1 MPHRDTPLPSLVAHA
16 DWSKDPRK
24 RWCAT
29 AVRAPD
35 RRYRAESAEPVG
47 DLGTY
52 FDRLRQRAGGGSVL
66 AGFDFPIGLPRRYAA
81 NAGLSDFRSALA
93 GFGHGRW
100 RDFYQPAET
109 KAAIT
114 ITRPFYPG
122 RLGGTKRADLVEKLG
137 ARQFDDLLRRCDRA
151 PGRRAAAA
159 MFWLV
164 GGNQVGKAAI
174 TGWRDLI
181 TPAVERDPAL
191 SLWPFDGRLAV
202 LLARPGVV
210 IAETYPGEAYGHLD
224 LTIRKPDR
232 SKRRQA
238 DRMAD
243 RHALRNWARTNHV
256 LLADRLQ
263 ASIDSGFGAD
273 AAGEDCFDAVVGLFG
288 MLDVVLG
295 NRPAGEPEDDVT
307 KIEGWILGQQA
318 PTATATGPGRRRPTA

>member
-1 MPHRDTPLPSLVAHA
+1 M
-16 DWSKDPRK
+16 
-24 RWCAT
+24 
-29 AVRAPD
+29 
-35 RRYRAESAEPVG
+35 PVG
-47 DLGTY
+47 PAHENGPEPFQDAKEAARTSVR
-52 FDRLRQRAGGGSVL
+52 RLSARGVGVGPVVGWSERNRNRLTDVYASSTSLSCL
-66 AGFDFPIGLPRRYAA
+66 AI
-81 NAGLSDFRSALA
+81 
-93 GFGHGRW
+93 
-100 RDFYQPAET
+100 
-109 KAAIT
+109 
-114 ITRPFYPG
+114 
-122 RLGGTKRADLVEKLG
+122 
-137 ARQFDDLLRRCDRA
+137 
-151 PGRRAAAA
+151 
-159 MFWLV
+159 WLV

-191 SLWPFDGRLAV
+191 SLWPFDGRLAA

-224 LTIRKPDR
+224 LTICKPDR

-318 PTATATGPGRRRPTA
+318 PKAAATGPGRRRPTAYGEYRPDLCGNTR

>member
-1 MPHRDTPLPSLVAHA
+1 MPHPDTPLPSRVAHA

-29 AVRAPD
+29 AVRGPD
-35 RRYRAESAEPVG
+35 SRYRAESAEPVG

-114 ITRPFYPG
+114 ITRPFYP
-122 RLGGTKRADLVEKLG
+122 RRPGGTKRADLVEKLG

-181 TPAVERDPAL
+181 TPAVARDPAL
-191 SLWPFDGRLAV
+191 SLWPFDGRLAA
-202 LLARPGVV
+202 LLAQPGVV

-273 AAGEDCFDAVVGLFG
+273 ADAEDCFDAVVGLFG

-318 PTATATGPGRRRPTA
+318 PVAAATA